1 MDLLQTETQLKS
13 VLQEAIDRHG
23 SATMLNVVQ
32 NVILSQFRIG
42 VKDDQ
47 MYLCAT
53 FEDEIFVA
61 PMNTVLLDDTHI
73 VEIKQEEN
81 TDVEED
87 YIVENLDAIQ
97 NVAKK
102 RKTRGKPAWMAKA
115 EKINARLPWLL
126 NSRLQTVSRAGSRRA
141 LTETMAEIDN
151 LTEAITYIGEIMKD
165 FSISREEYM
174 FYKYLLRLHR
184 INLRNSFGETMSR
197 ESFMKETIDQGIILD
212 ETVYMREMLLGNKI
226 KFVYEELEVSGL
238 LAVEVFQL
246 ETLRAAWPALND
258 FVQFVKK
265 ENVIPVIDA
274 AVIDCLLKTIL

>member
-1 MDLLQTETQLKS
+1 MFLEGLSILLTKKTLGGGFFSCKIISPFYHLKMDLLQTETQLKS

-87 YIVENLDAIQ
+87 YIVENL
-97 NVAKK
+97 V
-102 RKTRGKPAWMAKA
+102 
-115 EKINARLPWLL
+115 
-126 NSRLQTVSRAGSRRA
+126 
-141 LTETMAEIDN
+141 EIKQ
-151 LTEAITYIGEIMKD
+151 E
-165 FSISREEYM
+165 
-174 FYKYLLRLHR
+174 
-184 INLRNSFGETMSR
+184 
-197 ESFMKETIDQGIILD
+197 
-212 ETVYMREMLLGNKI
+212 
-226 KFVYEELEVSGL
+226 
-238 LAVEVFQL
+238 
-246 ETLRAAWPALND
+246 
-258 FVQFVKK
+258 
-265 ENVIPVIDA
+265 
-274 AVIDCLLKTIL
+274 